1 MLYYVQLA
9 INGLSQG
16 LVVGLAA
23 LGITLV
29 FGIARFANASA
40 GDSLSFG
47 AYMALV
53 GTRSA
58 GSLLLGGAFAIVAG
72 ALAAVLSYKLV
83 FKQLAGRSSVAL
95 LVGSIGLGFLIRGV
109 LGVVF
114 GHQLAVFPMD
124 MSPPYRI
131 GPLIISSLDV
141 RMAGVAALALAVA
154 FGTLYFTS
162 IGRQMRAI
170 ADNPD
175 LARVSGILPERVMVA
190 LWCLVG
196 GITAVAGMILGMK
209 TVVSPEIGWEML
221 LPAFAAAILGG
232 VGSPVGAVLAGVL
245 LGMAQELSTPFV
257 GFTYK
262 IALSFVVI
270 LLVLLIRPR
279 GLLGRVE
286 GVR

>member
-1 MLYYVQLA
+1 LYYLQLA
-9 INGLSQG
+9 VNGLSQG

-23 LGITLV
+23 LGVTLV

-47 AYMALV
+47 AYMALIGQRMTGSV
-53 GTRSA
+53 LA
-58 GSLLLGGAFAIVAG
+58 GAGFAIAAS
-72 ALAAVLSYKLV
+72 ALAAVLGYRLV
-83 FKQLAGRSSVAL
+83 FKPLAGRAGVAL
-95 LVGSIGLGFLIRGV
+95 LVGSIGLGFLLRGTM
-109 LGVVF
+109 GVVF
-114 GHQLAVFPMD
+114 GHQQTMFDVPLSA
-124 MSPPYRI
+124 PYRL
-131 GPLIISSLDV
+131 GDLAISALDLQ
-141 RMAGVAALALAVA
+141 MAVVATLCLAVA

-162 IGRQMRAI
+162 IGRQMRAV

-175 LARVSGILPERVMVA
+175 LARVSGIRPERVMIA
-190 LWCLVG
+190 LWALVG
-196 GITAVAGMILGMK
+196 AITAVAGLILGIK

-232 VGSPVGAVLAGVL
+232 LGSPVGAVLAGLL
-245 LGMAQELSTPFV
+245 LGAAQEISTPFV
-257 GFTYK
+257 GFSYK

-270 LLVLLIRPR
+270 LFVLLVRPT

>member
-1 MLYYVQLA
+1 MYYLQLA
-9 INGLSQG
+9 VNGLSQG

-23 LGITLV
+23 LGVTLV

-47 AYMALV
+47 AYMALIGQRMTGSV
-53 GTRSA
+53 LA
-58 GSLLLGGAFAIVAG
+58 GAGFAIAAS
-72 ALAAVLSYKLV
+72 ALAAVLGYRLV
-83 FKQLAGRSSVAL
+83 FKPLAGRAGVAL
-95 LVGSIGLGFLIRGV
+95 LVGSIGLGFLLRGTM
-109 LGVVF
+109 GVVF
-114 GHQLAVFPMD
+114 GHQQTMFDVPLSA
-124 MSPPYRI
+124 PYRL
-131 GPLIISSLDV
+131 GDLAISALDLQ
-141 RMAGVAALALAVA
+141 MAVVATLCLAVA

-162 IGRQMRAI
+162 IGRQMRAV

-175 LARVSGILPERVMVA
+175 LARVSGIRPERVMIA
-190 LWCLVG
+190 LWALVG
-196 GITAVAGMILGMK
+196 AITAVAGLILGIK

-232 VGSPVGAVLAGVL
+232 LGSPVGAVLAGML
-245 LGMAQELSTPFV
+245 LGAAQEISTPFV
-257 GFTYK
+257 GFSYK

-270 LLVLLIRPR
+270 LFVLLVRPT